1 MSNPNET
8 IKAEVMNLLSKTE
21 TLTPSAMFMIAQRHF
36 PSAASILADRA
47 IRELLAE
54 GAIKEDADPRNSGS
68 YVAA

>member
-8 IKAEVMNLLSKTE
+8 IKAEMMDLFAKTE
-21 TLTPSAMFMIAQRHF
+21 TLTPGAAFMIAQRHF
-36 PSAASILADRA
+36 PSAASILAARA

-54 GAIKEDADPRNSGS
+54 GAIKEDTDPRNAGS